1 MLMGCSMGI
10 SVTRMILRF
19 GLAAE
24 NLAWFIVFLLA
35 PVSAVYYP
43 VTVLPGW
50 LQVIAWSLPST
61 YVFEGMRSV
70 MFQHVFRWD
79 LFLPSI
85 GLNILFMAIGLGIYL
100 WSFAR
105 ARALG
110 LLLQVGE

>member
-1 MLMGCSMGI
+1 MGLV
-10 SVTRMILRF
+10 VTAMILRF

-50 LQVIAWSLPST
+50 LQVVSWSLPST
-61 YVFEGMRSV
+61 YVFEGMRAV

-79 LFLPSI
+79 LFLPAL
-85 GLNILFMAIGLGIYL
+85 GLNFVFMAIGLGIYL